1 MESFPLNSISKL
13 SVAVVL
19 IMMGITSYGI
29 LSKLPAIVDQADS
42 IQNLPVFSPN
52 NQPDGLEISAVLSE
66 THPLPSPKTLSIH
79 STSIPVTQPMR
90 VLIYHTHT
98 YEAYLPDE
106 NAPYPISGGNNRRT
120 QDETQNIVAVGA
132 RLAER
137 LREYGIEVVHD
148 TTEFEPPKFGTAYL
162 RSLDMLQHRLQSG
175 ETYDLIIDL
184 HRDTYYAQR
193 WTPAFVQVDQED
205 VSRILFLIGNGEAG
219 FSEKPNWSE
228 NKKRAE
234 AIAELLTQINPQL
247 CADIVVNDQRYNQH
261 VSENA
266 ILIEM
271 GHCENTLES
280 VLRSAD
286 YLALAISEMLK
297 GN

>member
-1 MESFPLNSISKL
+1 M
-13 SVAVVL
+13 
-19 IMMGITSYGI
+19 
-29 LSKLPAIVDQADS
+29 LSKLPVIGAQADS
-42 IQNLPVFSPN
+42 APNLPTFSQN
-52 NQPDGLEISAVLSE
+52 DQLDGLEITAALSE
-66 THPLPSPKTLSIH
+66 TQPQPSPKALSIQ
-79 STSIPVTQPMR
+79 STPIQVSQPKR

-106 NAPYPISGGNNRRT
+106 NDPYPISGGNNRRT

-132 RLAER
+132 RLAQR
-137 LREYGIEVVHD
+137 LREYGIDAVHD
-148 TTEFEPPKFGTAYL
+148 TTAFEPPKFGTAYL
-162 RSLDMLQHRLQSG
+162 RSLDMLQNRLASG
-175 ETYDLIIDL
+175 EAYDLIIDL

-193 WTPAFVQVDQED
+193 WTPAFVQIDQED

-234 AIAELLTQINPQL
+234 AIAEQLTQINPQL
-247 CADIVVNDQRYNQH
+247 CTDIVVNDQRYNQH

-280 VLRSAD
+280 VLKSAD

-297 GN
+297 DN